1 MALELWRDPLHFG
14 PTKNPRAMKNALLL
28 SILFCTLGTAQAQNG
43 VITVMHLGQATF
55 FYQPASNL
63 NTAIDAASPNDTII
77 LPGGEVGPST
87 TVNISKPLTFI
98 GAGIYPNGTV
108 VTTPT
113 TMGATSSSFLL
124 KINASGS
131 GSRFE
136 GIIFQRFISFFAS
149 SITDVTFSR
158 CEINGISLGY
168 SSMNQA
174 PTGLIISHSILR
186 SGISSSAIYGP
197 GLTLSNCIVD
207 GSIAFGYSS
216 SNAYINQCIFLN
228 ADNSGVGYNP
238 GVMYTNCAFLSSS
251 TNGMAINNASTYDHC
266 WFAPTNG
273 FPLVTFGTQPV
284 HIGDKIAAF
293 SASYF
298 INANATDFAY
308 DKDYTPVPS
317 PTNPML
323 GNGVDG
329 QNIGLY
335 GPGTTGW
342 KDLAIPSNPHWTQ
355 FTPNGNINTTG
366 GTIQVHIKAEAQQN

>member
-1 MALELWRDPLHFG
+1 
-14 PTKNPRAMKNALLL
+14 MKNALLL

-43 VITVMHLGQATF
+43 VITLLHLGQPTF
-55 FYQPASNL
+55 FYQPASDL
-63 NTAIDAASPNDTII
+63 NDAIGAAFHGDTIV
-77 LPGGEVGPST
+77 LPGGEVGPSAS
-87 TVNISKPLTFI
+87 VNITKRLTII
-98 GAGIYPNGTV
+98 GAGIYPTGAP
-108 VTTPT
+108 VTNAT
-113 TMGATSSSFLL
+113 TMSQAGNVNYNLYLTAT
-124 KINASGS
+124 GS
-131 GSRFE
+131 GSSFE
-136 GIIFQRFISFFAS
+136 GIGFTRGIYFNSNVSNI
-149 SITDVTFSR
+149 TFSR
-158 CEINGISLGY
+158 CNIGPIGYANVNQSSPTDLVISQSVL
-168 SSMNQA
+168 
-174 PTGLIISHSILR
+174 HSGMTFH
-186 SGISSSAIYGP
+186 SGI
-197 GLTLSNCIVD
+197 GLAMSNCIL
-207 GSIAFGYSS
+207 GGNLYFGTSP

-228 ADNSGVGYNP
+228 ANNSGVGYNP
-238 GVMYTNCAFLSSS
+238 GVMYTNCAFLNSS
-251 TNGMAINNASTYDHC
+251 TNGMAINHASTYDHC